1 MATEKIY
8 EALVGIRADSAQLR
22 ADLQRAQTEMR
33 GGLLSLQGLARNLAP
48 SLSIAGVG
56 AFLNHVANI
65 GDQLSD
71 LADQTQLSIEVLG
84 GIKPVLEASNS
95 SLEGFAKGFAK
106 FQRSLGDITGDGKQA
121 AEVLKNI
128 GLNAAEL
135 FKATPDEALEKIVAA
150 FGKIENQNTRNA
162 VATKLFSRAGSE
174 LVSTLLQLAE
184 SGIPKLD
191 SQTAQAYRSLGA
203 FKDQLVILGGAVANI
218 TAGPLAGFV
227 EKLQE
232 ILKLLSLLPQTG
244 AEKIEGLKGTI
255 EALTKSVANSTGKT
269 PGEVSLFFSN
279 KDLENLAK
287 GRDALPATKAAID
300 QLIKARER
308 MAALEKDTPFNSPKG
323 GKPNDFGALP
333 NQDLK
338 KAGDESRSFIESL
351 DKQANA
357 LRQSQVEL
365 TQGATA
371 AKAYGLELEFAAF
384 KQKLIAEGKPIPAGI
399 EGDFQRVKTL
409 IVDLT
414 NESDR
419 LKASLEQSFSAR
431 RFAEEEQEFAA
442 IAAEQKKNL
451 EELNRA
457 TEEGIRLRATLPAN
471 LQQQLVRNIEAQLAK
486 EKEEAAFLAS
496 VYGPSF
502 ERAAADVEALKKAI
516 EALKA
521 TGLGGDNASALQI
534 KADLDKRTLEKN
546 LDELRK
552 SELVLNVQAKLGFNV
567 DTLGP
572 QIEILR
578 RQIQE
583 RIGQFGSQQDAL
595 ADPIVRALGGQLKD
609 ATANKE
615 LSDLQREL
623 DLAGKQAQVFGH
635 DFDAVGTAL
644 GATKRAIENLLRE
657 GLDPLDPRIQQL
669 REQLEGLKGLDL
681 LGRVADSIG
690 DNFANALD
698 GVFDEG
704 KNFGEKMKDLFK
716 NIAKDIAREF
726 SREASRALSGAL
738 RDILL
743 GGDAAKGQSPG
754 IAGGVLGPILKQF
767 SSQIGSWIGSV
778 FGGASSGAGNFL
790 SSVDVGSFFSVAH
803 QGGFVNDDGT
813 IKRFAQGGM
822 VNGVG
827 EVPAILHTG
836 EFVLRKAIV
845 DAIGV
850 DTLQRL
856 NKGSLQA
863 FETGGLVMASNA
875 IRSARPADLQ
885 PQTSD
890 GDGGRRRSS
899 PEVRVEVNGS
909 IIKNPNI
916 PDEQVIRVWAKDY
929 RGWGVTRAIVK
940 GDR

>member
-1 MATEKIY
+1 MAQAETIFD
-8 EALVGIRADSAQLR
+8 ARVAIRAETAQLR

-48 SLSIAGVG
+48 TLSIAGLG

-71 LADQTQLSIEVLG
+71 LADKTGLSIEVLG
-84 GIKPVLEASNS
+84 GIKPVLDASNS
-95 SLEGFAKGFAK
+95 SLDSFANGFVR
-106 FQRSLGDITGDGKQA
+106 FQRSLGDITGDGKA
-121 AEVLKNI
+121 AAAALEAI
-128 GLNAAEL
+128 GLNASEIAKL
-135 FKATPDEALEKIVAA
+135 SPDAALEKLVTAL
-150 FGKIENQNTRNA
+150 GKVENGNIRNA
-162 VATKLFSRAGSE
+162 IATRLFSRAGAD
-174 LVSTLLQLAE
+174 LLPTITQLADN
-184 SGIPKLD
+184 GITKLD
-191 SQTAQAYRSLGA
+191 SKTAQAYRSLGT
-203 FKDQLVILGGAVANI
+203 FKDQLVLLGGNLANI
-218 TAGPLAGFV
+218 AAGPLAGFV
-227 EKLQE
+227 EKLEE

-255 EALTKSVANSTGKT
+255 ESLNKSVASSLGKS
-269 PGEVSLFFSN
+269 PGEIALFFSN

-287 GRDALPATKAAID
+287 ARDTLPATKAAID

-308 MAALEKDTPFNSPKG
+308 MKALEKDTPFNAPKSG
-323 GKPNDFGALP
+323 GVPSNFGALP

-338 KAGDESRSFIESL
+338 KADDESRSFIQSL
-351 DKQANA
+351 EKQADA

-371 AKAYGLELEFAAF
+371 AKAYGLDLEFAAF
-384 KQKLIAEGKPIPAGI
+384 KQKLIQDGKPIPAGLDA
-399 EGDFQRVKTL
+399 DFQRVKTL
-409 IVDLT
+409 LIDLT

-442 IAAEQKKNL
+442 IAAEQKRNL
-451 EELNRA
+451 DELNRA
-457 TEEGIRLRATLPAN
+457 TEEGIRLRATQPAN

-486 EKEEAAFLAS
+486 EKEEAAFLES

-521 TGLGGDNASALQI
+521 IGIGGDNAVAVQF
-534 KADLDKRTLEKN
+534 KADLDRRTLDRN
-546 LDELRK
+546 VDELRR
-552 SELVLNVQAKLGFNV
+552 SEILLNVKAQLGFDV

-572 QIEILR
+572 QIELLR
-578 RQIQE
+578 RQIE
-583 RIGQFGSQQDAL
+583 ESILKAGSVGSAL
-595 ADPIVRALGGQLKD
+595 ADPTVRAQAGQLKD
-609 ATANKE
+609 TIVTKE
-615 LSDLQREL
+615 FTDLRREI
-623 DLAGKQAQVFGH
+623 DLAGKQAQVFGSE
-635 DFDAVGTAL
+635 FDSVGTAMD
-644 GATKRAIENLLRE
+644 ATRRAIEKLLRE
-657 GLDPLDPRIQQL
+657 GLDPLDPRIQSL
-669 REQLEGLKGLDL
+669 RGQLEGLKQLDL

-704 KNFGEKMKDLFK
+704 VDFGDKLKNLFK
-716 NIAKDIAREF
+716 NIAKDISREFAREAG
-726 SREASRALSGAL
+726 RELSGAL
-738 RDILL
+738 RGLL
-743 GGDAAKGQSPG
+743 FGQN
-754 IAGGVLGPILKQF
+754 GGVGGAVGGIGGGILGPLLQQF
-767 SSQIGSWIGSV
+767 SSQISSWIGSL
-778 FGGASSGAGNFL
+778 FSSGAGNFA
-790 SSVDVGSFFSVAH
+790 SSVDVGSFFNIAH
-803 QGGFVNDDGT
+803 QGGFVADDGT
-813 IKRFAQGGM
+813 IKRFATGGM
-822 VNGVG
+822 VNGAG

-856 NKGSLQA
+856 NKGSFQA
-863 FETGGLVMASNA
+863 FEMGGLVMASNA
-875 IRSARPADLQ
+875 IRSTRPADLR
-885 PQTSD
+885 PQTTD
-890 GDGGRRRSS
+890 GERGGRRSS